1 MKRKVMVMTLDTLRV
16 DKRAEILRLAEL
28 HGCRNV
34 RVFGSV
40 ASGENKLGSDVDFL
54 VDLEKGR
61 GLLDMG
67 GFLSDLQDLL
77 GVEVDL
83 VESGGIHPYIWSR
96 VLAEAKPL

>member
-1 MKRKVMVMTLDTLRV
+1 MLGLDRGESRRSPRFA
-16 DKRAEILRLAEL
+16 KIHRIRC
-28 HGCRNV
+28 CRNV

-40 ASGENKLGSDVDFL
+40 ASGENGPNSDVDFL
-54 VDLEKGR
+54 VDLDKGR

-67 GFLSDLQDLL
+67 GLLSDLEELL